1 MSEKPSYEELEAKVR
16 NLENQVRDMENELH
30 QAQWD
35 GEFFSRSMLE
45 SLPFDFWVQDLQD
58 QVILQSHLSRRH
70 WGEAL
75 RGSDISYG
83 LPVSDLGLLKKN
95 KSKVLQGQ
103 TVAWE
108 MEARTGENPSRVYYN
123 LLSPIYSRG
132 VINGILGIFF
142 DVTDQRVAQEAL
154 NDSRLR
160 LRVLLE
166 QLPGAMMWTTDME
179 LRNTLS
185 LGSALETIGQE
196 STQTPGM
203 SLEDFFGTT
212 DPDFAP
218 FKAHKAALNGISS
231 AYEIVWDHRTFQA
244 HTEPLRKQ
252 NGVIAGVI
260 SVAIDVTE
268 RKAIEIALRESNE
281 MARALLNASA
291 DIVFLLDQ
299 EGALLAL
306 NQTCAS
312 SLRLSVDDAL
322 GACLWDMPSQY
333 LPTIEREQIQSVLDS
348 GRSTRFA
355 GEADSRFYDILVYPI
370 HDQEDRVNRVAVFA
384 RDVTAQKQA
393 DEEKIR
399 LESQLQQAQKA
410 EAIGTLAGG
419 IAHDFNNILSAI
431 MGYTEM
437 CTMEI
442 PEGSMAHRNLLQVL
456 KASHRAKDLVGQI
469 LTFSRQKGQEQRP
482 VKLDLVVKE
491 ALKLLRA
498 SLPSSVTFRRYIRK
512 DAGKVLA
519 DPTSMH
525 QVLMNLCTNASHAM
539 GDTGG
544 VLEVRLENEVF
555 EPGDTLPDPEMLP
568 GKYLCLMVA
577 DTGRGM
583 DNQTR
588 ERIFDPYFTTKE
600 MGEGTGLGL
609 AVVHGIVKSHAGA
622 ITVESGVGKG
632 TVFKVYLPETEA
644 GEVADEEHAF
654 PAPRGKEHIL
664 FIDDEPDLLQLGRQ
678 MLEHLGY
685 QVTTFDNPPEALK
698 AFKQSS
704 HVFDCVIMDQTMPV
718 MTGGVLAQ
726 RILEVRPDIPIVLC
740 TGYSEIMTEEK
751 AWALGIKGYMMK
763 PLELFRL
770 STTVREVLDSSE

>member
-1 MSEKPSYEELEAKVR
+1 MSEKPTYEDLEAYVLSLK
-16 NLENQVRDMENELH
+16 NQVRDLENELH

-45 SLPFDFWVQDLQD
+45 NLPFDFWVQDLQD
-58 QVILQSHLSRRH
+58 QIILQSNLSKRH

-75 RGSDISYG
+75 KGCDFSYR
-83 LPVSDLGLLKKN
+83 LPETSLKLLKEN
-95 KSKVLQGQ
+95 KSKVLKGQ

-108 MEARTGENPSRVYYN
+108 MEAQAGEHSTRVFYN
-123 LLSPIYSRG
+123 ILSPVYSRS
-132 VINGILGIFF
+132 VIRGILGIFF
-142 DVTDQRVAQEAL
+142 DVTDQRIAQEAL
-154 NDSRLR
+154 NDSRMR

-166 QLPGAMMWTTDME
+166 QLPGAMMWTTDVE

-185 LGSALETIGQE
+185 LGAALDIIGLE

-203 SLEDFFGTT
+203 GLEEFFGSM
-212 DPDFAP
+212 DPDFPP
-218 FKAHKAALNGISS
+218 FKAHKAALQGISS
-231 AYEIVWDHRTFQA
+231 AYEIDWAQRTFQA
-244 HTEPLRKQ
+244 HTEPLRRQ
-252 NGVIAGVI
+252 SGVVAGVI

-268 RKAIEIALRESNE
+268 RKAIETALRESNE
-281 MARALLNASA
+281 MARALLNAST
-291 DIVFLLDQ
+291 DTVVLLDR
-299 EGALLAL
+299 EGTILAL

-312 SLRLSVDDAL
+312 NLRSSVDDAL
-322 GACLWDMPSQY
+322 GACLWDMPKQY
-333 LPTIEREQIQSVLDS
+333 MPRLEKEQIQAVLDT
-348 GRSTRFA
+348 GRSIRY
-355 GEADSRFYDILVYPI
+355 ADEGNARSYDVLVYPI
-370 HDQEDRVNRVAVFA
+370 HDQEDRVDRVAIFA
-384 RDVTAQKQA
+384 RDITAQKQA
-393 DEEKIR
+393 HEEKLR

-442 PEGSMAHRNLLQVL
+442 PEGSIAHRNLLQVL

-498 SLPSSVTFRRYIRK
+498 SLPATVTFRRYIKK
-512 DAGKVLA
+512 DVGKVLA

-539 GDTGG
+539 QDTGG
-544 VLEVRLENEVF
+544 IMEVRLESEAF
-555 EPGDTLPDPEMLP
+555 EPEDPLPDPEMLY
-568 GKYLCLMVA
+568 GRYLCLTVS
-577 DTGRGM
+577 DTGQGM
-583 DNQTR
+583 DSQTR

-622 ITVESGVGKG
+622 IIVESQVGEG
-632 TVFKVYLPETEA
+632 TTFKVYLPETEA
-644 GEVADEEHAF
+644 GDVDDDEQVS

-685 QVTTFDNPPEALK
+685 QVTTFTNPPEALH
-698 AFKQSS
+698 AFAQSP
-704 HVFDCVIMDQTMPV
+704 HLFDCVVTDQTMPF

-726 RILEVRPDIPIVLC
+726 KVLEIRPDIPIVLC

-751 AWALGIKGYMMK
+751 AKALGVCGYMMK

-770 STTVREVLDSSE
+770 STVVREVLDTPR